1 MKQSLLTIFIPTGG
15 RQKSLRKVLK
25 CLSTQSFKK
34 FEVLVVDFKYDS
46 ENKNLCNFF
55 KNKINIQYLIQ
66 NKKGIC
72 NAANIALSKSK
83 TKYFARIDDDVLIP
97 KNWAKNIIN
106 NFRKSNRIGAVTG
119 PTIIPRKY
127 LLSRDLFYFEN
138 KFKKGNLFFRLI
150 GKIYFSYFLENN
162 PYKLAYWFKSGAFSI
177 GSNFINKNKKEILEV
192 DNLEA
197 CNFTVKTS
205 ILKKIKG
212 FDEGFV
218 GACEYNEADISFK
231 VKRLKY
237 KIIYNTNCALKHL
250 PSCDGFYKER
260 PESFSRMTNFIKFYF
275 RHIKPNTLDKFFRF
289 SLYLCF
295 LNCYYLYRSIT
306 NKQVNQLGAIPGTFW
321 GIIINLKEL

>member
-218 GACEYNEADISFK
+218 GACEYNEADISF
-231 VKRLKY
+231 L
-237 KIIYNTNCALKHL
+237 L
-250 PSCDGFYKER
+250 
-260 PESFSRMTNFIKFYF
+260 
-275 RHIKPNTLDKFFRF
+275 
-289 SLYLCF
+289 
-295 LNCYYLYRSIT
+295 
-306 NKQVNQLGAIPGTFW
+306 
-321 GIIINLKEL
+321 